1 MACRLGTWTLVGLA
15 VVLATR
21 TIVYALAPQSV
32 LLAALAHNQVG
43 PDVTMPLVVSVV
55 VAAAIA
61 AGVLWLSALAVRE
74 RLVLEGRRLVSR
86 PRLRPWL
93 LLGRVTVLFLTTS
106 FAFAMLESTIHWREG
121 LGWHGLHCLTGPVH
135 RDAIPVLA
143 ALSLIAVAVHGAIE
157 HLLEWT
163 RRLFAQLEA
172 TLIPSQLPASLPPAI
187 ASLPREYRGAS
198 QPARGPPALLCPQF
212 CHVTREE

>member
-1 MACRLGTWTLVGLA
+1 MRARTGIWVVVALS

-43 PDVTMPLVVSVV
+43 PDVTVPLLVAVL
-55 VAAAIA
+55 VAAAVA
-61 AGVLWLSALAVRE
+61 AAVLGLAALAVRE
-74 RLVLEGRRLVSR
+74 RLLLEGRRLVSR
-86 PRLRPWL
+86 PQLRPVL
-93 LLGRVTVLFLTTS
+93 LLVRAVLLFGATS

-143 ALSLIAVAVHGAIE
+143 ALSLIAVAIHGAIE
-157 HLLEWT
+157 HLLDWA
-163 RRLFAQLEA
+163 RRLFAELEA
-172 TLIPSQLPASLPPAI
+172 TLLPGLRRPPALPPSVLRATSRR
-187 ASLPREYRGAS
+187 SLLN
-198 QPARGPPALLCPQF
+198 PARGPPAVLRPQLP
-212 CHVTREE
+212 